1 MATWADRCDNC
12 HRDVIS
18 RYQLLGGR
26 ICNACY
32 SGLRRNP
39 ARCPGC
45 AEIRVL
51 AHLDSGGARVCAA
64 CVGRVDRFGCRDC
77 GSHQQLTGSQ
87 CGSCRLSERLAKL
100 LDDGTGTVH
109 ERLQP
114 LSDYL
119 LAVKDP
125 RTAVRWLK
133 RESVADT
140 LRGMAKGQ
148 LPVAHTTLDEL
159 PLSMKTRYFRRLLIS
174 ANVLPEIDVFLNE
187 LELALAR
194 FLTTIPEEHA
204 RLIRRYH
211 QWRTLPRLRQRAEPT
226 STGVFANHMR
236 NVRLIAAFLAWLQ
249 EQHLHLSTMDQ
260 AVVDRYFA
268 AASSRDVLGQFL
280 TWAAGSG
287 LCTRV
292 EVPRVRGGPP
302 QAAMSD
308 EALAELAERV
318 LADVALSPVGRL
330 LALFAIVYAQPIRS
344 SVELRLEAVEQDE
357 GRVSIRFAATRVHLP
372 ATIAKLL
379 QEHLEQLET
388 RGSYHPIVNEWLFP
402 GIVPGQHLAA
412 GTGIGLLTRAGL
424 SVRALRTSRLVL
436 LSQTVPARV
445 LADVIGISTQTAHA
459 RSIASGGTWQ
469 SYPELRRG

>member
-1 MATWADRCDNC
+1 M
-12 HRDVIS
+12 
-18 RYQLLGGR
+18 
-26 ICNACY
+26 
-32 SGLRRNP
+32 
-39 ARCPGC
+39 
-45 AEIRVL
+45 
-51 AHLDSGGARVCAA
+51 
-64 CVGRVDRFGCRDC
+64 
-77 GSHQQLTGSQ
+77 
-87 CGSCRLSERLAKL
+87 
-100 LDDGTGTVH
+100 H